1 MSDVQTL
8 QADIETPD
16 ISPYLGQLVELRRD
30 LHAHPELK
38 FEEHRT
44 ADRIAAYL
52 SALGV
57 TMHRGLA
64 RTGIVATIPGRR
76 TASAASSRAIGIRAD
91 MDALP
96 IQELNAFEH
105 RSQSAGRMHACG
117 HDGHTAMLL
126 GAATLLAK
134 NPDFEGT
141 VHLIFQPGEEGGAG
155 ARLMMEEGL
164 FKRFP
169 CEAVFAL
176 HNWPSLPAGA
186 MGVRVGPI
194 MASANRFEI
203 RVHGRGGHAALPHT
217 TIDPIPVACAIVG
230 QLQSLISRG
239 TDPLDSAVITIGK
252 IESGTIENII
262 PDEAAIYGTCRTLA
276 PQTLKRLIDGIER
289 VATHV
294 AAAHDAKVTVL
305 WKPGYPSTCNTRDEA
320 RFMGDVM
327 REVVGHAN
335 AHTDVPPAMTAE
347 DFGFMLEQVPGA
359 YGFIGNGA
367 NGQPGTTLHSP
378 AYDFNDDNIALG
390 ARFWDRLVRRWF
402 ATSHKELS

>member
-1 MSDVQTL
+1 MSHIPALRTELD
-8 QADIETPD
+8 A
-16 ISPYLGQLVELRRD
+16 SPLSAYLGPLVALRRD

-52 SALGV
+52 KALGV
-57 TMHRGLA
+57 PIHRGLGG
-64 RTGIVATIPGRR
+64 TGIVATIAGKG
-76 TASAASSRAIGIRAD
+76 SAFGSSSRAIGIRAD

-96 IQELNAFEH
+96 IQEMNVFDH
-105 RSQSAGRMHACG
+105 RSQSDGRMHACG

-126 GAATLLAK
+126 GAATLLAQR
-134 NPDFEGT
+134 PEFDGT

-164 FKRFP
+164 FTMFP

-176 HNWPSLPAGA
+176 HNWPALPAGE

-217 TIDPIPVACAIVG
+217 TVDPIPVACAIVG
-230 QLQSLISRG
+230 QLQSLVSRG
-239 TDPLDSAVITIGK
+239 TDPLDSAVLTVGK
-252 IESGTIENII
+252 IEAGTIENII
-262 PDEAAIYGTCRTLA
+262 PDEAAIYGTCRTLS
-276 PQTLKRLIDGIER
+276 PQTLKRMLEGIER

-294 AAAHDAKVTVL
+294 AAAHEARVTIL
-305 WKPGYPSTCNTRDEA
+305 WKPGYPSTCNSHHEA
-320 RFMGDVM
+320 RFMGEVM
-327 REVVGHAN
+327 RELVGEKHA
-335 AHTDVPPAMTAE
+335 HPDVMPAMTAE
-347 DFGFMLEQVPGA
+347 DFGFMLEQIPGA

-367 NGQPGTTLHSP
+367 NGKPGVTLHSP
-378 AYDFNDDNIALG
+378 SYDFNDDNIALG
-390 ARFWDRLVRRWF
+390 ARFWERLVHRWF
-402 ATSHKELS
+402 ATSHKETP